1 MNKYDLFRAFQDVDP
16 GLMEE
21 AERLTVHSPEYQTE
35 KTPDAPK
42 LHRRHEEDFMG
53 KHGKTFRT
61 MTGIAAAVA
70 ICSIGVAG
78 YFAIHPKVAEQPD
91 SGASAVAEVTDITEQ
106 TALSHAESTVTATQT
121 VTSPLSED
129 FEEETAPPQNDT
141 EESSVDWSELDQT
154 FADNSFA
161 YGAGFVKSSDLTETI
176 VKPVDAENGK
186 KMSLNLSI
194 MYEMGGTDTAM
205 QIPATVVLMQDGE
218 IIPFA
223 LAENG
228 KTETSQTVEI
238 EIPEN
243 KYTNVL
249 TLILMDSLSDR
260 SIEKTIGLVSEVD
273 GVIVIKQR
281 EVSEPD
287 WTQKYLDVTLTSD
300 LLTNDKD
307 LYAEIYDKLSAI
319 SGIQTVKRNTEHEVW
334 DTNTATLQK
343 IWFTPHCRTNYSTLT
358 AAVTYHKSPARFPG
372 IGPTTASTQVQLYC
386 EKPDESTDSSAAYYT
401 ASADDYIEYPEA
413 VRGAN
418 IGGSTGI
425 AIGKCQNYSYDAG
438 ANKYQI
444 NNSSW
449 SQALPLNRNELYLKA
464 HFDEKNNIMGDV
476 YPKNYYA
483 LVLCD
488 GKPVGLANGK
498 DAVLFEARNES
509 TLNLKLTLDDSIADG
524 QHSFSVFIADAS
536 AQPRAEGEEFKY
548 YPYDSSV
555 FDIQS

>member
-1 MNKYDLFRAFQDVDP
+1 
-16 GLMEE
+16 MEE
-21 AERLTVHSPEYQTE
+21 AERLTVQDPVYKTE
-35 KTPDAPK
+35 EAPDAPK

-91 SGASAVAEVTDITEQ
+91 SGASAVAEVTDITKQ
-106 TALSHAESTVTATQT
+106 TVLSHAESTVTTSQT
-121 VTSPLSED
+121 VTGPLSED

-154 FADNSFA
+154 FADNNFG

-194 MYEMGGTDTAM
+194 LYEMSGTDTAI

-243 KYTNVL
+243 RYTNVL
-249 TLILMDSLSDR
+249 TLILMDGLSDR

-273 GVIVIKQR
+273 GVTVIKQR
-281 EVSEPD
+281 EESESD

-319 SGIQTVKRNTEHEVW
+319 SGIQSIKRNSEREVW
-334 DTNTATLQK
+334 DTNNATLRK

-386 EKPDESTDSSAAYYT
+386 EKPDESADSSAAYYT

-418 IGGSTGI
+418 IAGASGI
-425 AIGKCQNYSYDAG
+425 AIGKCQNYSFDAG
-438 ANKYQI
+438 ANKYRI

-464 HFDEKNNIMGDV
+464 HFDDKNNIMGDV

-509 TLNLKLTLDDSIADG
+509 TLNLKLTLNDSIADG
-524 QHSFSVFIADAS
+524 QHSFSVILADAS
-536 AQPRAEGEEFKY
+536 MQPRVEGEEFKY

>member
-1 MNKYDLFRAFQDVDP
+1 
-16 GLMEE
+16 MEE
-21 AERLTVHSPEYQTE
+21 AERLTVHSPEYQPE
-35 KTPDAPK
+35 ESPDAPK

-91 SGASAVAEVTDITEQ
+91 SGASAVAEVTDITKQ
-106 TALSHAESTVTATQT
+106 TVLSHAESTVTTSQT
-121 VTSPLSED
+121 VTGPLSED
-129 FEEETAPPQNDT
+129 FEEETAPPQDDT
-141 EESSVDWSELDQT
+141 EENPVDWLNDERM
-154 FADNSFA
+154 FNDNNFA
-161 YGAGFVKSSDLTETI
+161 YGAGFVNGDPDLSEVI
-176 VKPVDAENGK
+176 NKPVDAENGK
-186 KMSLNLSI
+186 KMSLDLSI
-194 MYEMGGTDTAM
+194 LYEMGGNETAT

-223 LAENG
+223 LTENG
-228 KTETSQTVEI
+228 KAETSHTVELD
-238 EIPEN
+238 IPAN

-249 TLILMDSLSDR
+249 TLYLMNGLSDR
-260 SIEKTIGLVSEVD
+260 SIEKTIGLLSELD
-273 GVIVIKQR
+273 GITVIRQR
-281 EVSEPD
+281 EESDPN

-300 LLTNDKD
+300 LLTNDAD
-307 LYAEIYDKLSAI
+307 LYAEIYDKISAT
-319 SGIQTVKRNTEHEVW
+319 SGIQSIKRNPEREVW
-334 DTNTATLQK
+334 DTNNATLQK

-358 AAVTYHKSPARFPG
+358 AAVTYRKSPARFPG
-372 IGPTTASTQVQLYC
+372 IGPTTTSTQVQLYC

-425 AIGKCQNYSYDAG
+425 AIGKCQNYSFDAG

-449 SQALPLNRNELYLKA
+449 SHALPLNRNELYLKA
-464 HFDEKNNIMGDV
+464 HFDDKNNIMGDV

-524 QHSFSVFIADAS
+524 EHNFSVFLADAS